1 MGADLGIYS
10 SGLFPFFQYASS
22 GNKTAYLNVIK
33 KHYLE
38 ISDQE
43 LTLCL
48 PGFLVSILPGLED
61 QNEQIHKLIKEIFSK
76 ARQKVGEIN
85 FFGVYWAVI
94 LRTTRVRLSG
104 MKYLVEAIPAYK
116 IYDEGNEETRRD
128 YVRNYYPNVGVLVVN
143 SMLAGSNSII
153 FSY

>member
-1 MGADLGIYS
+1 M
-10 SGLFPFFQYASS
+10 
-22 GNKTAYLNVIK
+22 
-33 KHYLE
+33 E

-61 QNEQIHKLIKEIFSK
+61 QNEQIHKLIKEIFGR
-76 ARQKVGEIN
+76 ARQKVGETN

-104 MKYLVEAIPAYK
+104 MKYLVEAIPHYK
-116 IYDEGNEETRRD
+116 VYEESSEEGKRD
-128 YVRNYYPNVGVLVVN
+128 YVRNFYPNIGVLVVN
-143 SMLAGSNSII
+143 ALLAGILEIN
-153 FSY
+153 